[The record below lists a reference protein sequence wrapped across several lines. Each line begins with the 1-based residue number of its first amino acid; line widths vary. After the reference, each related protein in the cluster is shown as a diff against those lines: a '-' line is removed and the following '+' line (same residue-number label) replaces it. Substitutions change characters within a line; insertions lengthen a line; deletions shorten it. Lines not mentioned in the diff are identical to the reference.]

1 MRSTTVEILIFF
13 QGEILRKTVLLYN
26 SRDFNVFLSLR
37 HVDLDI
43 NSTTV
48 EISIFF
54 K

>member
-1 MRSTTVEILIFF
+1 M
-13 QGEILRKTVLLYN
+13 LYN

-54 K
+54 KRVSNHIAQNAK